1 LTLGRSRANTMDEFD
16 KFEGDKGTI

>member
-1 LTLGRSRANTMDEFD
+1 MDEFD